1 MTPEAAKFL
10 DKARRLAKGAAA
22 MLDAGF
28 TEAAGRDAYLSGY
41 HAAQSFI
48 TSANGRPAKTH
59 DGVKSE
65 FSRLKKDD
73 PRIAHEL
80 RAFLFSASRLKEI
93 ADYELGPVE
102 LPKERVAQ
110 AIETANRLVE
120 CVSVCAIER
129 QEASRETGEWRA
141 GFRGDK

>member
-1 MTPEAAKFL
+1 VTPEAAKFL

-41 HAAQSFI
+41 HA
-48 TSANGRPAKTH
+48 SANGRPAKTH

-65 FSRLKKDD
+65 FSRLTKDD

-110 AIETANRLVE
+110 AIETANKLVE

-141 GFRGDK
+141 GFRADK